1 MNINLDNNATTFIDK
16 RVILKIK
23 ESMENVHGNPSSAHD
38 LGKEASMR
46 IEKSRELIMKEL
58 GITEDYGTLI
68 FTSGATESNNI
79 VILGLAETYEASKKC
94 FISTLIEHPCVLNA
108 YRALQNKKFHNI
120 RYIKVDEYGL
130 INKKSLETILKQHKV
145 LLASII
151 YANHEIGT
159 IQEIKELARLCHKYN
174 TLIHIDAT
182 QAIGKIP
189 VNLKN
194 LEVDYASFSGHKFYG
209 PKGIGGLFIKNTVI
223 KPKQIIYGGN
233 QEFFLRPGTQNVHA
247 IEGMA
252 LALQLANKEMNDFIK
267 CELQLKDFLISNLK
281 KLNDKIDHFLFQPIK
296 NY

>member
-145 LLASII
+145 LLAS
-151 YANHEIGT
+151 
-159 IQEIKELARLCHKYN
+159 
-174 TLIHIDAT
+174 HIDAT

-281 KLNDKIDHFLFQPIK
+281 KLNDKIPKFKINGHPHLVLPGTISITFIE
-296 NY
+296 NNV